1 MISRMGVESSV
12 EWGRIISRM
21 GAEFAEVVHALP
33 NAETHGVISLQLL
46 ALNGSS
52 WQLA

>member
-33 NAETHGVISLQLL
+33 NAETHSMISLQFP
-46 ALNGSS
+46 AVNGSC